1 MNRYAA
7 RPIKTKGEHAIEAS
21 RHTVQPGTRKSMEC
35 MLANRQA
42 RGEKDNIRMEA
53 GRQ

>member
-7 RPIKTKGEHAIEAS
+7 GPIKTKGEHAIEAS
-21 RHTVQPGTRKSMEC
+21 RDTVQPGTRKSMAC
-35 MLANRQA
+35 MLTNGQA